1 MFRILLILLLSVSLL
16 FSCSKNKAKKGPSV
30 IVGGKVIE
38 GGCKRF
44 DLYCK
49 RTGRVLKSSN
59 LEVSPEPTDQEIA
72 ITIYYEAVEALMEGD
87 AFYAAKKFREV
98 ESLMPQD
105 KWASKAS
112 LMASFAEYSRNA
124 YSNAIFDLERHMK
137 HYPADKNIPYAHYL
151 IAMCYYEQILDE
163 KKDLKPLLKA
173 KEKFEFVMQM
183 YPNTDYATDARFK
196 IDLIIDQLA
205 AKEMSIAR
213 YYMKTKKWIPALNR
227 LKIVVNQ
234 YDKTIFVEEALHR
247 LVEVYYRLGLL
258 EEAKQAASI
267 LGYNYQSG
275 DWYKRSYKVFN
286 KKYKIKKIKKDK
298 EMGLI
303 RRKIKSLFE

>member
-30 IVGGKVIE
+30 IVEGKVIE

-72 ITIYYEAVEALMEGD
+72 ISIYYEAVEALMEGD

-258 EEAKQAASI
+258 EEAKQAAAI

-275 DWYKRSYKVFN
+275 EWYEKSYKVFN

-298 EMGLI
+298 KMGLI
-303 RRKIKSLFE
+303 RKKIKSLFE